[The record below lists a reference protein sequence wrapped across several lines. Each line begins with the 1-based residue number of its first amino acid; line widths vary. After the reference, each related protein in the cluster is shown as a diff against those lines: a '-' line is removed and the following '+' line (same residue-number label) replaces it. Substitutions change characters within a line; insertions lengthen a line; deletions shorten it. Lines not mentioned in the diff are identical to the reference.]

1 MNKHYKKA
9 HLKIWFTLKSKEQ
22 TVLWSKNDLNCSEL
36 VTLLYLGYLQLKNI
50 HWEKI
55 KVKSFQHSYRSWTMD
70 PISNFIS
77 SDSFLQRLFISL
89 YTILYFTLTNKI
101 PICFSFQILGVNSSP
116 SRFGYPSHSQ
126 SCHAIDAVFCFDE
139 YLNNLVIIEISE
151 RL

>member
-55 KVKSFQHSYRSWTMD
+55 KVKSFQHIYRSWTMD

-77 SDSFLQRLFISL
+77 SDSVLQRLFISL

-101 PICFSFQILGVNSSP
+101 PNLFLFSD
-116 SRFGYPSHSQ
+116 FGSKFFPFAFRIPFSLPVL
-126 SCHAIDAVFCFDE
+126 SCHWCCF
-139 YLNNLVIIEISE
+139 LFRWIP
-151 RL
+151 

>member
-1 MNKHYKKA
+1 
-9 HLKIWFTLKSKEQ
+9 
-22 TVLWSKNDLNCSEL
+22 
-36 VTLLYLGYLQLKNI
+36 
-50 HWEKI
+50 
-55 KVKSFQHSYRSWTMD
+55 MD

-101 PICFSFQILGVNSSP
+101 QICFSIQILGVNSSP

-126 SCHAIDAVFCFDE
+126 SCHAIDVVFCFDE